1 MRAVWNALI
10 EFQEEIQGEN
20 LLIRCDNATV
30 VAYINKQGGTK
41 SIPLCLLLWD
51 MMQWCLKHNIHI
63 HAAHIPGKK
72 NCLADKLSRGQ
83 KLVRLTE
90 WALKPSIV
98 QHIFQIM
105 GTPNIDLF
113 ATRANSQL
121 PVFCSPYPDPL
132 AWTCDALSE
141 LGGDICICISSPH
154 THSQSLN
161 ESQTRELLNSS
172 GSALSSTSV
181 LVSSTSGVNSGC
193 SSKTTSITR
202 PVVSE
207 QRSVITSKSK
217 KSKSGS
223 VENICRSKS
232 SKQFSSKVSKYM
244 EQSIRSSTRR
254 LYSVRWEIFSSWCAE
269 RQISPTSAS
278 VGNVADFFVYLH
290 SVKKCKVATI
300 IGYRSAISSKHKGWG
315 GRSVSTN
322 GDLSKLIKGI
332 FNSNPIL
339 KPLLPNWD
347 LPSVLWRL
355 CDPPFEPLLSCDVK
369 ILTWKTVF
377 LIALATASR
386 VSELHAL
393 SVKDGNLRY
402 ERHGIRLLPN
412 LQFLSKTQRL
422 NNPWIPIFIP
432 SFHNFATEAR
442 DLLLCP
448 YRALKMYIK
457 RTESQ
462 RKEIDSDSLF
472 ITYQKGVCRP
482 GSKNSVARWIVS
494 LIKWVYQDTSK
505 HLSTVHAHDTRKLA
519 TSWALFNGASIT
531 EIIRAAHWASES
543 TFISFYMKDVP
554 TKGAR
559 FARSAILETAK
570 RKF

>member
-1 MRAVWNALI
+1 MAFYISGPKLLFETTEISTHPNSTQQESNYIYLYTTKFGTSIKIRLNRKFESTEFETMRVNCN
-10 EFQEEIQGEN
+10 GN
-20 LLIRCDNATV
+20 PKHR
-30 VAYINKQGGTK
+30 
-41 SIPLCLLLWD
+41 SLCHSCQLSASSVL
-51 MMQWCLKHNIHI
+51 QS
-63 HAAHIPGKK
+63 
-72 NCLADKLSRGQ
+72 LSRS
-83 KLVRLTE
+83 
-90 WALKPSIV
+90 PSMDMRCTV
-98 QHIFQIM
+98 
-105 GTPNIDLF
+105 
-113 ATRANSQL
+113 
-121 PVFCSPYPDPL
+121 C
-132 AWTCDALSE
+132 E
-141 LGGDICICISSPH
+141 LGGDVCICISSPH

-232 SKQFSSKVSKYM
+232 SKQFSSKASKYM

-290 SVKKCKVATI
+290 SVKNCKVATI

-315 GRSVSTN
+315 GRLVSTN

-369 ILTWKTVF
+369 FLTWKTVF

-402 ERHGIRLLPN
+402 ERHDIRLLPN

-462 RKEIDSDSLF
+462 RKEIDLDSLF

-482 GSKNSVARWIVS
+482 VSKNFSGKMDRF
-494 LIKWVYQDTSK
+494 
-505 HLSTVHAHDTRKLA
+505 
-519 TSWALFNGASIT
+519 FN
-531 EIIRAAHWASES
+531 
-543 TFISFYMKDVP
+543 
-554 TKGAR
+554 
-559 FARSAILETAK
+559 
-570 RKF
+570 

>member
-1 MRAVWNALI
+1 MECFDRVSGGDSGRESAYQMRQCHSSGIYKQARGNQINTTLSSFMGHDAVVFKTQHSHSCSSYSREKELSCR
-10 EFQEEIQGEN
+10 Q
-20 LLIRCDNATV
+20 V
-30 VAYINKQGGTK
+30 VPGSETCAFNRMGTQTINSSTYFSNNGNPKHI
-41 SIPLCLLLWD
+41 SLCHSCQLSASSVL
-51 MMQWCLKHNIHI
+51 QS
-63 HAAHIPGKK
+63 
-72 NCLADKLSRGQ
+72 LSRS
-83 KLVRLTE
+83 
-90 WALKPSIV
+90 PSMDMRFTV
-98 QHIFQIM
+98 
-105 GTPNIDLF
+105 
-113 ATRANSQL
+113 
-121 PVFCSPYPDPL
+121 C
-132 AWTCDALSE
+132 E
-141 LGGDICICISSPH
+141 LGGDVCICISSPH

-161 ESQTRELLNSS
+161 ESQTRELLNSTS
-172 GSALSSTSV
+172 SALSSTSV

-207 QRSVITSKSK
+207 HRSVITSKSK

-223 VENICRSKS
+223 AENISSSKS
-232 SKQFSSKVSKYM
+232 SKQFSSKASKYM

-300 IGYRSAISSKHKGWG
+300 IGYRSAINSKHKGWG
-315 GRSVSTN
+315 GHSVSTN

-347 LPSVLWRL
+347 LLSVLWRL
-355 CDPPFEPLLSCDVK
+355 CDPPFEPLLSCDVNF
-369 ILTWKTVF
+369 LAWKTVF

-386 VSELHAL
+386 VSDQLHAL

-412 LQFLSKTQRL
+412 LQFLSKTQHL

-432 SFHNFATEAR
+432 SFHNYATEDR

-457 RTESQ
+457 
-462 RKEIDSDSLF
+462 
-472 ITYQKGVCRP
+472 
-482 GSKNSVARWIVS
+482 
-494 LIKWVYQDTSK
+494 
-505 HLSTVHAHDTRKLA
+505 
-519 TSWALFNGASIT
+519 
-531 EIIRAAHWASES
+531 
-543 TFISFYMKDVP
+543 
-554 TKGAR
+554 
-559 FARSAILETAK
+559 
-570 RKF
+570 